1 MTGSTVERM
10 ERLTE
15 GQLLLIGGD
24 RAVRVDAA
32 LAAAFVPGD
41 ALLVAGDDVVHVP
54 AVERRRAADAVDA
67 ALAAVGPLAQS
78 TDEMIDAFFEGAAR
92 RLEDDATFAAVSE
105 ANRADVARARERGRS
120 TTRLVLDDAMRA
132 GMVAGLRMWRDR
144 PGGRDD
150 VTRSLTHDGWEIEVR
165 RAPLG
170 VVAFVF
176 EGRPN
181 VVTDAAGVVRTGN
194 AAVLRI
200 GSDALGTAEAIMT
213 GVLAPALAEAGLPPG
228 AVSLVPSPAHAAG
241 HALFA
246 DGRVALAVARGSG
259 PAVAQLGAI
268 ARTAGVPVS
277 LHGTGG
283 AWMIV
288 SADADPA
295 RLGDVV
301 AASLD
306 RKVCNTLNVLAV
318 ERSGVDRL
326 LPGAL
331 AGARRAAARRGAG
344 LVVHP
349 VGEADAAIRGL
360 LTAGDGADGVHVR
373 VEPIDDRDLG
383 VEWEWDDDPE
393 FSVCLVDDIDQA
405 VDLCDRHGPH
415 FVVSVVG
422 GDGERGRELFEHV
435 YRRVDAPFVGDGFTR
450 WVDGQYALGEPE
462 LGLSNWEGG
471 RLLGRAGVLSGD
483 SVHTLRL
490 VARFTDPTIHR

>member
-1 MTGSTVERM
+1 MTGSAM
-10 ERLTE
+10 ERIEGLTE
-15 GQLLLIGGD
+15 GQLVLVGGD
-24 RAVRVDAA
+24 RAVRVSAD
-32 LAAAFVPGD
+32 LAAAFAPGD
-41 ALLVAGDDVVHVP
+41 RLLLAGDDIVHVP
-54 AVERRRAADAVDA
+54 LVEQRRAAVAVDA
-67 ALAAVGPLAQS
+67 AIASVRPLAECS
-78 TDEMIDAFFEGAAR
+78 DAMIDAFFEGAAR
-92 RLEDDATFAAVSE
+92 RLEDDATFAPIAT
-105 ANRADVARARERGRS
+105 ANRTDAERARERGRS

-132 GMVAGLRMWRDR
+132 GMIAGLRMWRDR

-150 VTRSLTHDGWEIEVR
+150 VVRTVTHDGWSLEVR

-181 VVTDAAGVVRTGN
+181 VVADAAGVVRTGN
-194 AAVLRI
+194 AAVMRI
-200 GSDALGTAEAIMT
+200 GSDALGTAEAIMA
-213 GVLAPALAEAGLPPG
+213 GVLRPALDAAGLPSG
-228 AVSLVPSPAHAAG
+228 AVSLVASPAHAAG

-268 ARTAGVPVS
+268 ARSSGVPVS

-288 SADADPA
+288 AADADPT
-295 RLGDVV
+295 RLDAVV

-306 RKVCNTLNVLAV
+306 RKVCNTVNVCAI
-318 ERSGVDRL
+318 ERSAADRL
-326 LPGAL
+326 LPAVL
-331 AGARRAAARRGAG
+331 AGARRAADGRGSH

-349 VGEADAAIRGL
+349 VGDAETPVRAL
-360 LTAGDGADGVHVR
+360 LGDTAQVVPLAED
-373 VEPIDDRDLG
+373 DLG
-383 VEWEWDDDPE
+383 TEWEWDDDPE
-393 FSVCLVDDIDQA
+393 FAICLVDDVDHA
-405 VDLCDRHGPH
+405 VTLCDRHSPH
-415 FVVSVVG
+415 FVVSVIG
-422 GDGERGRELFEHV
+422 GDGAVSDDLLERV
-435 YRRVDAPFVGDGFTR
+435 YLRVDAPFVGDGFTR

-490 VARFTDPTIHR
+490 VARFDDPTIRR

>member
-1 MTGSTVERM
+1 MGGPAVERI
-10 ERLTE
+10 EGLTE
-15 GQLLLIGGD
+15 GQLVLVGGD
-24 RAVRVDAA
+24 RAVRVSAE
-32 LAAAFVPGD
+32 LAAAFAPGD

-54 AVERRRAADAVDA
+54 AAEQRRAAAAVDA
-67 ALAAVGPLAQS
+67 ALAAVRPLAECS
-78 TDEMIDAFFEGAAR
+78 DEMIDAFFEAAAR
-92 RLEDDATFAAVSE
+92 RLADDTTFAPIDA
-105 ANRADVARARERGRS
+105 ANRADVDRARARGRS

-150 VTRSLTHDGWEIEVR
+150 VVRTVAHEGWALEVR

-181 VVTDAAGVVRTGN
+181 VLTDAAGVVRTGN

-200 GSDALGTAEAIMT
+200 GSDALGTAEAIMA
-213 GVLAPALAEAGLPPG
+213 GVIRPSLAEAGLPVG
-228 AVSLVPSPAHAAG
+228 AVSLVESPAHAAG

-246 DGRVALAVARGSG
+246 DGRVSLAVARGSG

-268 ARTAGVPVS
+268 ARSSGVPVS

-288 SADADPA
+288 AADADPE
-295 RLGDVV
+295 RLDAVV

-306 RKVCNTLNVLAV
+306 RKVCNTLNVCAI
-318 ERSGVDRL
+318 ERSAVDRL
-326 LPGAL
+326 LPAVL
-331 AGARRAAARRGAG
+331 AGARRAAERRGAE

-349 VGEADAAIRGL
+349 VGDAEVPVRAL
-360 LTAGDGADGVHVR
+360 LGDASR
-373 VEPIDDRDLG
+373 VVPLVVDDLG
-383 VEWEWDDDPE
+383 TEWEWDDDPE
-393 FSVCLVDDIDQA
+393 FTVCLVDDLDEA
-405 VDLCDRHGPH
+405 VDLCDRHSPH
-415 FVVSVVG
+415 FVVSVIA
-422 GDGERGRELFEHV
+422 GDGLVDEVLDRV

-483 SVHTLRL
+483 SVHTLRI
-490 VARFTDPTIHR
+490 VARFDDPTIRR

>member
-1 MTGSTVERM
+1 MGGSTVERI
-10 ERLTE
+10 ERLVE

-24 RAVRVDAA
+24 RAVRVDGA
-32 LAAAFVPGD
+32 LAAAFAPGD

-54 AVERRRAADAVDA
+54 AVEQRRAAAAVDA
-67 ALAAVGPLAQS
+67 ALAAVTPLAECS
-78 TDEMIDAFFEGAAR
+78 DAMVDAFFEGAAR
-92 RLEDDATFAAVSE
+92 RLEDDTAFAPIAE
-105 ANRADVARARERGRS
+105 ANRDDVERARERGRS
-120 TTRLVLDDAMRA
+120 TTRLVLDDTMRA
-132 GMVAGLRMWRDR
+132 GMIAGLRMWRDR

-150 VTRSLTHDGWEIEVR
+150 VTRSVTHEGWALEVR

-194 AAVLRI
+194 TAVLRI
-200 GSDALGTAEAIMT
+200 GSDALGTAEAIMACALT
-213 GVLAPALAEAGLPPG
+213 PAMAEAGLPTG
-228 AVSLVPSPAHAAG
+228 AVSLVASPAHAAG

-288 SADADPA
+288 SADADAA
-295 RLGDVV
+295 RLEAVV

-306 RKVCNTLNVLAV
+306 RKVCNTLNVCAI
-318 ERSGVDRL
+318 ERSGAERL
-326 LPGAL
+326 LPAVL
-331 AGARRAAARRGAG
+331 AGARRAADGRGAN

-349 VGEADAAIRGL
+349 VGEAEAPVSTLVGGTDAIRIE
-360 LTAGDGADGVHVR
+360 TVDEA
-373 VEPIDDRDLG
+373 DLG
-383 VEWEWDDDPE
+383 VEWEWDDDPA
-393 FSVCLVDDIDQA
+393 FTLCLVDDVDHA

-415 FVVSVVG
+415 FVVSVIG
-422 GDGERGRELFEHV
+422 GDGASGRELLEHV

-490 VARFTDPTIHR
+490 VARFADQSIHR